1 MGQIYALLA
10 VFLFIVS
17 HSQVKVLSHFPVA
30 EVVFFR
36 AFGILLCALPIM
48 FFMKVSPLGVNRKK
62 LFLRGAFGTIAIF
75 SYFTTLQNLPL
86 PNAVVLAQLS
96 PFFAVFFA
104 GILLKE
110 KNGILVYS
118 LFALALCGVFLI
130 KDPALNFS
138 MYYVIGI
145 VGAAFAA
152 LSYNFVRA
160 LRTTDHPLVVL
171 SWFQFVLLPVS
182 LFALAAEGFVV
193 PAPYDYQ
200 PIFLLVTFSFLAQ
213 VCLTLAY
220 QKAVMSKAASVNFL
234 SIPLSVVVAS
244 FFFQEDL
251 KTSQLFGIALVF
263 TAVLINTVFRSSL
276 ERFLQRNTSS
286 KPPKNT

>member
-1 MGQIYALLA
+1 MGQLYALLA

-17 HSQVKVLSHFPVA
+17 HSQVKVLSHLPVA

-36 AFGILLCALPIM
+36 AFGILLFALP
-48 FFMKVSPLGVNRKK
+48 FMYFMRISPLGVSRKK

-86 PNAVVLAQLS
+86 PNAVVLAQLA

-110 KNGILVYS
+110 KNGPLVYG
-118 LFALALCGVFLI
+118 LFAVALCGVYLI
-130 KDPALNFS
+130 KDPNMKFS
-138 MYYVIGI
+138 MYYLFGI
-145 VGAAFAA
+145 LGAAFAA

-171 SWFQFVLLPVS
+171 SWFQFVLVPVS
-182 LFALAAEGFVV
+182 LIVIVAQGFVT
-193 PAPYDYQ
+193 PMAHDYQ
-200 PIFLLVTFSFLAQ
+200 PIFLLITFSFLAQ

-234 SIPLSVVVAS
+234 AIPISVVVAS

-251 KTSQLFGIALVF
+251 KMSQLFGIALVF
-263 TAVLINTVFRSSL
+263 LAVLINTMFRSSL
-276 ERFLQRNTSS
+276 ERLLQRNTS
-286 KPPKNT
+286 N